1 MIKKPIKRYGQVWVI
16 MLYSS
21 HICLASQQKGRAL
34 NFLDLYSLNQE
45 CKRVV
50 KSWWL
55 EDSLWSGFG
64 DLGDDW
70 GPYKDPEMTSDE
82 DSPMSHS
89 WQPPPGERQR
99 PPALVLTLNTTLS
112 RDSRH
117 LTPEHPDTSL
127 MSGVSRQAALCNISP
142 LVFVRLTKISPFTFH
157 GLIRTER

>member
-1 MIKKPIKRYGQVWVI
+1 MSGILTKRKSIKLSRPV
-16 MLYSS
+16 L
-21 HICLASQQKGRAL
+21 
-34 NFLDLYSLNQE
+34 LYSLNWE

-55 EDSLWSGFG
+55 EDILWSGCG
-64 DLGDDW
+64 DLGDER
-70 GPYKDPEMTSDE
+70 GPYKERWHQMGPPS
-82 DSPMSHS
+82 SRSMSHS
-89 WQPPPGERQR
+89 WQSPPGERQR

-157 GLIRTER
+157 GLIRTVR